1 MYAKIKSRR
10 EKNEKHEKRQS
21 DSNGWMKKNRR
32 YIVASAVMG
41 VAVIVL
47 LIFSSPRVDGNLKFN
62 VYDGEAEV
70 IGSSP
75 VTATGNYKIPAKF
88 RGLPVTKIGHDAFKG
103 CTGLTKVTIPDSVTS
118 IKSAFNG
125 CTGLTRVKI
134 PNSVTNIGSWAFHGC
149 TNLTSVT
156 IPDSVDSIGDNAFQ
170 DCSGLTSV
178 TIPDSVTSIG
188 GYAFSGCKDFNR

>member
-10 EKNEKHEKRQS
+10 EKNEKHEQRQS

-103 CTGLTKVTIPDSVTS
+103 CTALTVY
-118 IKSAFNG
+118 
-125 CTGLTRVKI
+125 CTPGFCAWQYCEKNKI
-134 PNSVTNIGSWAFHGC
+134 PHKPLDEQPQEGAAQAPAE
-149 TNLTSVT
+149 TSEAAPAVPSRKRRSPLAWLLPLILVLLAAGAAWYFGFFET
-156 IPDSVDSIGDNAFQ
+156 LL
-170 DCSGLTSV
+170 GLL
-178 TIPDSVTSIG
+178 G
-188 GYAFSGCKDFNR
+188 